1 MSLKSLKII
10 LLPLLFGLAV
20 TAVYLLPRSGEV
32 AEPSVSMTLPLDHS
46 LNGWVGVA
54 RQESERERQLL
65 ADDTEFSKADYQ
77 QNQTLFM
84 DMTGQTRP
92 VLCHVSLVK
101 SGSDLNNSIHRPE
114 RCLPAQGHFNLQS
127 QVVQL
132 EIPGYGVIALTKLKS
147 QQNLTPD
154 RKESFILDS
163 MHYYVFLGHKNMTE
177 SHLVR
182 TLADMKDRVLFGI
195 DQRWVY
201 FQISTPY
208 GDNIGL
214 PESVAAAETEKLII
228 ELLTRLIKW
237 DELNG

>member
-84 DMTGQTRP
+84 DMT
-92 VLCHVSLVK
+92 
-101 SGSDLNNSIHRPE
+101 
-114 RCLPAQGHFNLQS
+114 CL
-127 QVVQL
+127 
-132 EIPGYGVIALTKLKS
+132 
-147 QQNLTPD
+147 
-154 RKESFILDS
+154 
-163 MHYYVFLGHKNMTE
+163 
-177 SHLVR
+177 
-182 TLADMKDRVLFGI
+182 
-195 DQRWVY
+195 
-201 FQISTPY
+201 
-208 GDNIGL
+208 
-214 PESVAAAETEKLII
+214 
-228 ELLTRLIKW
+228 
-237 DELNG
+237 